1 MVLGRVGMIEPSPS
15 EIDESL
21 QALDEARS
29 LMEPIAHANA
39 KSAEIAAQL
48 AMILEYQGYRQEALG
63 KHSGAMAS
71 CKGSMESVQQFLPIH
86 NVTVISQYIAAERG
100 LALLHASS
108 GDREIALEFAQRA
121 LDQTEAEAGESPTI
135 DAQMVNLASAWATLA
150 LTQARVGEMDDA
162 RRSAQKAADLWNSI
176 KQVGLLSVRQRE
188 KVDTRALLDPIV
200 NK

>member
-1 MVLGRVGMIEPSPS
+1 
-15 EIDESL
+15 
-21 QALDEARS
+21 
-29 LMEPIAHANA
+29 
-39 KSAEIAAQL
+39 
-48 AMILEYQGYRQEALG
+48 
-63 KHSGAMAS
+63 
-71 CKGSMESVQQFLPIH
+71 VQQFLPIH
-86 NVTVISQYIAAERG
+86 NVTVISQYIAAERC

-150 LTQARVGEMDDA
+150 LTQARAGEMDDA

-176 KQVGLLSVRQRE
+176 NQVAYFPCDKERRLIPGRFWY
-188 KVDTRALLDPIV
+188 PIV